1 MTEFES
7 VITRGMTPISEERR
21 ERAVLVGVDRPG
33 STWPLAS
40 SLAELERLVDT
51 AGADAVATTTQ
62 KLDAPNPRTF
72 VGTGKAEEVAEL
84 ARAHAADLVVFDD
97 ELTPSQQ
104 ANLEKAMGRDVKVID
119 RTALIL
125 DIFALHATS
134 KEGRLQVRLAQNE
147 YLLPRLRGMWAH
159 LASNRMGGGVGS
171 RFGEGESQLEVDR
184 RMVRKRIT
192 SIKRELKHLAE
203 VRAVQRESRYESGMF
218 KVALAGYTNAGKS
231 TLDSTTRKFELPEGR
246 EITVTDT
253 VGFIQKLPTTLIE
266 AFKSTLDE
274 ITGADL
280 VLHVVDASSDEYE
293 AQIAAVEDVL
303 GQIHAQDLS
312 RVLVFNKC
320 DLLGEE
326 RLGAL
331 KARHPQ
337 AQFVSAA
344 TGEGVGELVEHVARV
359 ASAQDE
365 HLDVLIPYNRGD
377 LVSVAHERCHI
388 LSETHEE
395 QGTRIVMLAA
405 PSFASMF
412 RPYTVG

>member
-1 MTEFES
+1 MKILRRLLTVLAALVLFGVVCAAGLIGFVYYKETHLPPVGDFDAIIVLGAQVKADGTPS
-7 VITRGMTPISEERR
+7 VALERR
-21 ERAVLVGVDRPG
+21 LTAALEEYQKQPMLMIVCGAQGSDEPRAEGDVMRDWLIEHGVAASDIEAETGSFNTRQNLGYAQSIMDDRG
-33 STWPLAS
+33 
-40 SLAELERLVDT
+40 
-51 AGADAVATTTQ
+51 
-62 KLDAPNPRTF
+62 
-72 VGTGKAEEVAEL
+72 
-84 ARAHAADLVVFDD
+84 
-97 ELTPSQQ
+97 LT
-104 ANLEKAMGRDVKVID
+104 E
-119 RTALIL
+119 ALIV
-125 DIFALHATS
+125 TS
-134 KEGRLQVRLAQNE
+134 DYHV
-147 YLLPRLRGMWAH
+147 PR
-159 LASNRMGGGVGS
+159 
-171 RFGEGESQLEVDR
+171 
-184 RMVRKRIT
+184 
-192 SIKRELKHLAE
+192 
-203 VRAVQRESRYESGMF
+203 
-218 KVALAGYTNAGKS
+218 ALALCKQVGIIACGKGS
-231 TLDSTTRKFELPEGR
+231 PSKPEYFIKNHLREELPEGR